1 MKIIEEKN
9 NELLNRKEL
18 KLLVEA
24 EKNPSMSEAL
34 EKVSTHFKAEKDC
47 VIIKAIKG
55 KFGRNTFLI
64 SAFIYKSKEDL
75 VKVEPKKKA
84 GKEQVEEKM
93 EAKT

>member
-24 EKNPSMSEAL
+24 GKNPSMNEAL
-34 EKVSTHFKAEKDC
+34 EIIADKFKAEKEC
-47 VIIKAIKG
+47 IIIKAIKG
-55 KFGRNTFLI
+55 KFGGNTFLI

-75 VKVEPKKKA
+75 ARVEPKKRANK
-84 GKEQVEEKM
+84 KTE
-93 EAKT
+93 EAK